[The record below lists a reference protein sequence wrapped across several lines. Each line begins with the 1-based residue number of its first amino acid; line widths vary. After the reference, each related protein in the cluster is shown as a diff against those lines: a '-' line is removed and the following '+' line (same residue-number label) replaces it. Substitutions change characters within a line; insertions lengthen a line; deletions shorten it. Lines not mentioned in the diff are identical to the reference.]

1 MMQKVFIVITILC
14 VLSCSDKKTIL
25 PENIG
30 NTTSEKFDLKKF
42 NDNKIDSIY
51 EYALQDTVIKLY
63 EGKDQYKK
71 ELISDNHSFKQ
82 TFVYNKTTN
91 LLVNQFSHF
100 YGMPVGIWKSYDEK
114 GVLISWKNYDENF
127 DFSVKE
133 LIPMLKK
140 DLQIDLIN
148 DTNYQSL
155 LIDRFL
161 YKRLFLFTSY
171 CYVVQLNL
179 MEGSRTI
186 KIDGKTGEI
195 LSDIKTFA
203 EE

>member
-1 MMQKVFIVITILC
+1 MIQKVFIAITILC
-14 VLSCSDKKTIL
+14 ILSCSDKKTIL
-25 PENIG
+25 PENIDSA
-30 NTTSEKFDLKKF
+30 TSEKFDLKKF
-42 NDNKIDSIY
+42 NENKLDSIY
-51 EYALQDTVIKLY
+51 EYTLQDTIVKLY
-63 EGKDQYKK
+63 ESKDQYKK
-71 ELISDNHSFKQ
+71 ELVWDNHSFKQ
-82 TFVYNKTTN
+82 TSLYDKTTN
-91 LLVNQFSHF
+91 LLVNQFCHF
-100 YGMPVGIWKSYDEK
+100 YAMPVGIWKSYDEK

-127 DFSVKE
+127 DFSIKE

-155 LIDRFL
+155 LIDRFSYKQL
-161 YKRLFLFTSY
+161 YFITRY
-171 CYVVQLNL
+171 CYQVNISMVG
-179 MEGSRTI
+179 ETRSI

>member
-1 MMQKVFIVITILC
+1 MTIFC
-14 VLSCSDKKTIL
+14 FVSCNDKKAIYS
-25 PENIG
+25 EKFHAK
-30 NTTSEKFDLKKF
+30 TSEKFDLKKF

-51 EYALQDTVIKLY
+51 EYALQDTIIKLY
-63 EGKDQYKK
+63 EGKDLYKK
-71 ELISDNHSFKQ
+71 ELIYDNHSFKQ
-82 TFVYNKTTN
+82 IFVYDKTTN
-91 LLVNQFSHF
+91 LLVNQFGHF
-100 YGMPVGIWKSYDEK
+100 YGMPVGIWKSYDEN

-127 DFSVKE
+127 DFSANE

-155 LIDRFL
+155 LIDRFS

-171 CYVVQLNL
+171 CYAVQINS
-179 MEGSRTI
+179 MGETRTI

-195 LSDIKTFA
+195 LSDVKDFML
-203 EE
+203 E